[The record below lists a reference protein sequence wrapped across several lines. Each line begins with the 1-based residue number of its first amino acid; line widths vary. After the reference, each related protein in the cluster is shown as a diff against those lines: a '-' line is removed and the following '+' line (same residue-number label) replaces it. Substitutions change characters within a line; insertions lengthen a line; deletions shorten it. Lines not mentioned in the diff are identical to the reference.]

1 MVGILA
7 VYSNITYNSSDEQ
20 NVTYYSEMMV
30 DEAQLKTKKMV
41 VIGMKSVN
49 ISNSTIESTF
59 KLCLYQSIDVNNL
72 SERMYQY
79 MANMNITGIS

>member
-1 MVGILA
+1 M
-7 VYSNITYNSSDEQ
+7 
-20 NVTYYSEMMV
+20 

-79 MANMNITGIS
+79 MENMNVTGIS